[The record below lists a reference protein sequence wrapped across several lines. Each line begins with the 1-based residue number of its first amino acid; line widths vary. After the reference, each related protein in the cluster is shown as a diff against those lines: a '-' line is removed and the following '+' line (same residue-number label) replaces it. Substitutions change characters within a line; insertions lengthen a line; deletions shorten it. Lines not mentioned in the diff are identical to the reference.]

1 MQRYMKTLPKQ
12 FHKYFW
18 DTDPTTIDVESKAA
32 YVINRLLQWGRV
44 EELKWLKQY
53 YGLEAL
59 KVVVRHSREL
69 SAKHGNFY
77 ALIYGIPPEEVIC
90 LQTGSRQQQRGVWKH

>member
-1 MQRYMKTLPKQ
+1 MKTLPKQ
-12 FHKYFW
+12 FYKYFW
-18 DTDPTTIDVESKAA
+18 DTDPSTIDVEMKSA

-44 EELKWLKQY
+44 AELKWLKKN

-59 KVVVRHSREL
+59 KVVVRRSREL

-77 ALIYGIPPEEVIC
+77 SLIYDIPPEEVLC
-90 LQTGSRQQQRGVWKH
+90 LQMGSLQQPRAVWKH